1 MKIYGI
7 IALILVLGL
16 LVGCAT
22 EQTQSTNNV
31 PAEPAGTSDTV
42 ETNTQ
47 PTNNEPAMSPNTTE
61 PAIPSDTVEPA
72 PPGISLSDLASHDS
86 RSDCWI
92 GYRGK
97 VYDVT
102 SYVPKH
108 PGGAQQIIPLCGTA
122 SEFEKAF
129 SKQHGTSKVNILE
142 REGIFKG
149 ELQ

>member
-1 MKIYGI
+1 MKIY
-7 IALILVLGL
+7 AMILMIFVLGL

-22 EQTQSTNNV
+22 EQTQSNDA
-31 PAEPAGTSDTV
+31 PAEPTGASDIV
-42 ETNTQ
+42 ETNSQ
-47 PTNNEPAMSPNTTE
+47 PISNEPVITEANNESIITPKPTV
-61 PAIPSDTVEPA
+61 PPS
-72 PPGISLSDLASHDS
+72 GISLTELASHDS
-86 RSDCWI
+86 REDCWI
-92 GYRGK
+92 GYKGK

-129 SKQHGTSKVNILE
+129 SRQHGTSKVNILE